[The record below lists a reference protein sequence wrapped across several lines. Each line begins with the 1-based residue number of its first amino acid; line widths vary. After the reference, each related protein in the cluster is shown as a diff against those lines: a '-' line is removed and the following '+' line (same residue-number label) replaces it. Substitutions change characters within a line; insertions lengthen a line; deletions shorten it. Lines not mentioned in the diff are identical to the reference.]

1 LSLGNARVCIFAKFT
16 ENAMC
21 FCAEQLE
28 SDIDGVHKRYTPAY
42 THGKLNGCVDAR
54 QTLNRGTRTLISRN
68 GGRGRAIIVSFSVL
82 ARFHGL
88 TCALPFGIG
97 LDLWKRAIS
106 RIRNLIATS
115 FPCHSFVSG
124 T

>member
-1 LSLGNARVCIFAKFT
+1 VRICIFAKFT

-28 SDIDGVHKRYTPAY
+28 SDIDGVHKRYEYTSTC
-42 THGKLNGCVDAR
+42 THGKLNGRVDAR

-68 GGRGRAIIVSFSVL
+68 KRRAGAIIVSFSVL

-97 LDLWKRAIS
+97 SISDRSAQFRGFAIS
-106 RIRNLIATS
+106 S
-115 FPCHSFVSG
+115 
-124 T
+124 